1 MSEFKV
7 GDRITTVHGWE
18 YTVTAVGEKFLL
30 VTRQGVG
37 EQVRYKYECTI
48 IPDTIKVELSRQD
61 VEYWADCNPYGTGQ
75 ASRFYAACRAA
86 LAKDN
91 DE

>member
-61 VEYWADCNPYGTGQ
+61 VVVLAACTYHTGPI
-75 ASRFYAACRAA
+75 ARLYAACSAA
-86 LAKDN
+86 LAKEN